1 MMKEKFFTLYP
12 AIDIKDGKCVRLL
25 YGDMDKDTIY
35 NNDPLDQAMW
45 FVDQGAEWLHIV
57 DLDGAVSGNKENK
70 KSIEKILKKLKDK
83 VKIQIGGGI
92 RNIDDIDFWLQ
103 RSVNR
108 VILGTLAIEN
118 PKLINQLGKRYF
130 KKIIVGAD
138 VRDGKLASH
147 GWKKQSDI
155 IALDLIKKFKSSVV
169 SSIIYT
175 DISKDGS
182 LQGINFDQTLNF
194 AMSISHPV
202 IASGGVS
209 SLNDITRLSE
219 EFENGIQGVI
229 IGKAL
234 YDNKFTFSEALKSDK
249 KGQELMLSTRVIACL
264 DVHNGRTVK
273 GINFINL
280 KDAGDPVEQAKTI

>member
-1 MMKEKFFTLYP
+1 MKEKFFTLYP

-25 YGDMDKDTIY
+25 YGDMEKDTIY

-70 KSIEKILKKLKDK
+70 KSIEKILKKMKDK

-92 RNIDDIDFWLQ
+92 RNIEDIDFWLQ

-118 PKLINQLGKRYF
+118 PKFINQLGKRYF

-202 IASGGVS
+202 IASGGVA
-209 SLNDITRLSE
+209 SLNDISRLSQ
-219 EFENGIQGVI
+219 EFKNGIQGVI

-234 YDNKFTFSEALKSDK
+234 YDNKFTFSEALKAIK
-249 KGQELMLSTRVIACL
+249 K
-264 DVHNGRTVK
+264 VK
-273 GINFINL
+273 N
-280 KDAGDPVEQAKTI
+280 

>member
-1 MMKEKFFTLYP
+1 MKEKFFTLYP

-25 YGDMDKDTIY
+25 FGDMEKDTIY

-70 KSIEKILKKLKDK
+70 KSIEKILGKLKDK
-83 VKIQIGGGI
+83 VKIQVGGGI
-92 RNIDDIDFWLQ
+92 RDIDDIDFWLQ

-118 PKLINQLGKRYF
+118 PKFINQLGKRYF

-155 IALDLIKKFKSSVV
+155 IASDFIKKFKSSVV
-169 SSIIYT
+169 NSIIYT

-182 LQGINFDQTLNF
+182 LQGISFDQTLNF

-202 IASGGVS
+202 IASGGVA

-219 EFENGIQGVI
+219 QFENGIQGVI

-234 YDNKFTFSEALKSDK
+234 YDNKFTFSEALKAIK
-249 KGQELMLSTRVIACL
+249 K
-264 DVHNGRTVK
+264 VK
-273 GINFINL
+273 N
-280 KDAGDPVEQAKTI
+280 

>member
-83 VKIQIGGGI
+83 IKIQIGGGI

-118 PKLINQLGKRYF
+118 PKLINQLDKRYF

-155 IALDLIKKFKSSVV
+155 KALDLIKKFKSSIV

-182 LQGINFDQTLNF
+182 LQGVNFNQTLDF

-202 IASGGVS
+202 IASGGVA
-209 SLNDITRLSE
+209 SLNDISRLSE

-234 YDNKFTFSEALKSDK
+234 YDNKFTFPEALKAIK
-249 KGQELMLSTRVIACL
+249 K
-264 DVHNGRTVK
+264 VK
-273 GINFINL
+273 N
-280 KDAGDPVEQAKTI
+280 

>member
-1 MMKEKFFTLYP
+1 MKEKFFTLYP

-70 KSIEKILKKLKDK
+70 KSIEKILKKMKDK

-92 RNIDDIDFWLQ
+92 RNIEDIDFWLQ

-118 PKLINQLGKRYF
+118 PKFINQLGKRYF

-202 IASGGVS
+202 IASGGVA

-234 YDNKFTFSEALKSDK
+234 YDNKFTFSEALKAIK
-249 KGQELMLSTRVIACL
+249 K
-264 DVHNGRTVK
+264 VK
-273 GINFINL
+273 N
-280 KDAGDPVEQAKTI
+280 

>member
-25 YGDMDKDTIY
+25 YGDMEKDTIY

-70 KSIEKILKKLKDK
+70 KSIEKILKKMKDK

-92 RNIDDIDFWLQ
+92 RNIEDIDFWLQ

-118 PKLINQLGKRYF
+118 PKFINQLGKRYF

-182 LQGINFDQTLNF
+182 LQGVNFNQTLDF

-202 IASGGVS
+202 IASGGVA
-209 SLNDITRLSE
+209 SLNDISRLSQ
-219 EFENGIQGVI
+219 EFKNGIQGVI

-234 YDNKFTFSEALKSDK
+234 YDNKFTFSEALKAIK
-249 KGQELMLSTRVIACL
+249 K
-264 DVHNGRTVK
+264 VK
-273 GINFINL
+273 N
-280 KDAGDPVEQAKTI
+280 